1 MLSEGEWLINIRLP
15 VQSESHLLCSVIAI
29 LRKILTVKANR
40 KLNMSVRFK
49 VQLRTTVTEINAYTF
64 LNAYL
69 PSELEMIK
77 RKTEKIRS
85 LQFNI

>member
-1 MLSEGEWLINIRLP
+1 
-15 VQSESHLLCSVIAI
+15 
-29 LRKILTVKANR
+29 
-40 KLNMSVRFK
+40 MSIRFK
-49 VQLRTTVTEINAYTF
+49 VQLSTTVTEINTYTF
-64 LNAYL
+64 LNANL

>member
-1 MLSEGEWLINIRLP
+1 
-15 VQSESHLLCSVIAI
+15 
-29 LRKILTVKANR
+29 
-40 KLNMSVRFK
+40 MSIRFK
-49 VQLRTTVTEINAYTF
+49 LQLSTTVTEINAYTF
-64 LNAYL
+64 LNANL